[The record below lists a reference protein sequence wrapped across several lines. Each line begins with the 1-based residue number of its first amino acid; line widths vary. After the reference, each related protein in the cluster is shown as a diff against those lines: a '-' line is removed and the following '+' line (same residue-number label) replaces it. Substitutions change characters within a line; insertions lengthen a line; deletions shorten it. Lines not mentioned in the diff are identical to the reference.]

1 MHEELILLVDDEPEL
16 LSVCKE
22 ALEEA
27 GYRVVCADNGHE
39 ALRVLDRNAVAL
51 VITDLSMP
59 KLDGMGLLRGIV
71 DRSKD
76 TDVIFLTGYGTVE
89 NAVECLQIGACDY
102 LLKPFDFGTLLTK
115 VRKVL
120 SDRATRHKKQGLSN
134 LLRVYNLSG
143 ALREQHDMRSLL
155 REFLVQV
162 KQAFRPDGL
171 ALQLTLSG
179 HSDGGNGSSLFQ
191 GPLFNDGGNPQLKAF
206 ASRISTSALE
216 KGEPLSMPP
225 DLWGPAF
232 GPTWTGPGCSALAAP
247 ITCGPA
253 QLGCVCVVRKTDQPP
268 YGNKE
273 LQLLSVFAAHAG
285 SSIENIMA
293 YRRLRNL
300 NLDLINSYV
309 HAVEA
314 KDVYTRG
321 HSERVSVYAARLGEH
336 MGLSKREVEQL
347 RVAGMLHDI
356 GKIGIPDSILNKPD
370 KLSAQEYEIMKT
382 HPAVAKKI
390 LSRIQPLK
398 DVLPI
403 IYHHHEHYDGSGYP
417 DGLAGKDIPLLAR
430 IISVADG
437 FEAMTSNRSYKPG
450 FGPEQAKAVLIENAG
465 SQWDPQVVEAFT
477 AIVGPK
483 NFIRP
488 GVSSFAGPLSTASA

>member
-22 ALEEA
+22 ALEEEGYGVICA
-27 GYRVVCADNGHE
+27 GNGHE
-39 ALRVLDRNAVAL
+39 ALRVLDKNDVAL

-71 DRSKD
+71 DRRKD

-89 NAVECLQIGACDY
+89 NAVECLQVGACDY
-102 LLKPFDFGTLLTK
+102 LLKPFDFGTLLAK

-120 SDRATRHKKQGLSN
+120 SDRTTRHKKQGLSN

-143 ALREQHDMRSLL
+143 ALKEQNDIRSLL
-155 REFLVQV
+155 REFLAQV
-162 KQAFRPDGL
+162 RQAFRPDGL
-171 ALQLTLSG
+171 ALQLNLSG
-179 HSDGGNGSSLFQ
+179 HGEDGSSSSLFQ
-191 GPLFNDGGNPQLKAF
+191 GPLFNGGGNPQLKTF
-206 ASRISTSALE
+206 ASRLFTSALE
-216 KGEPLSMPP
+216 KGEPLNMSP
-225 DLWGPAF
+225 DLWGEAF

-253 QLGCVCVVRKTDQPP
+253 QLGCVCVVRKADQSS
-268 YGNKE
+268 YGDKE

-356 GKIGIPDSILNKPD
+356 GKIGIPDSILNKPG
-370 KLSAQEYEIMKT
+370 KLSAQEYEVMKT

-417 DGLAGKDIPLLAR
+417 DGLTGKDIPLLAR

-437 FEAMTSNRSYKPG
+437 FEAMTSDRSYKPG
-450 FGPEQAKAVLIENAG
+450 FDPEQAKAVLIENAG
-465 SQWDPQVVEAFT
+465 NQWDPRVVEAFT
-477 AIVGPK
+477 TIVDPK
-483 NFIRP
+483 TFIRP
-488 GVSSFAGPLSTASA
+488 GASSFAGPLSAAPV